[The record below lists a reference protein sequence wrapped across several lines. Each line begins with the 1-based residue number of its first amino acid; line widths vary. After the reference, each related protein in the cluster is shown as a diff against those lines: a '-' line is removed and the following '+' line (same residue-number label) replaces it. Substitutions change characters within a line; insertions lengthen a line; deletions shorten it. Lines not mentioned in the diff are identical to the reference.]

1 MKIFLEN
8 LKNILGLFPPKK
20 HMLRQLFKY
29 TYLASDVWMAWWRT
43 EEGAVRIHLGTR
55 HGNAEVVNRDMRIFS

>member
-1 MKIFLEN
+1 
-8 LKNILGLFPPKK
+8 
-20 HMLRQLFKY
+20 MLRQLFKY

-43 EEGAVRIHLGTR
+43 EEGPVRIHLGTR